1 MKKSSLLVIA
11 AALVLAVSCE
21 KPMSEAERNAQ
32 VEREVQQRLAAERQ
46 TEDQRRLEEQ
56 QAELNAREQALADKE
71 AAAGNRQSAA
81 QGRRTPATAPRATP
95 RPATTTAS
103 AGQRST
109 RSYDTF
115 YRKLEPYGAW
125 RETAD
130 YGYVWQPQQAQR
142 SRNWRPYTEGR
153 WAYSDAGWTWVS
165 EEPFGWATYHYG
177 RWTRLRGVGWVW
189 VPGDEWAPAWVSW
202 RTGGDH
208 VGWAPLPPQARF
220 ERRTGIKR
228 WADSYYDIEAE
239 EYVFIP
245 NQEIGSESIQRAV
258 VPVER
263 NVTIIN
269 QTTNVTNIT
278 YNNTTIVN
286 EGPSYD
292 ELRAGSRQPLERVRI
307 ERQYEIREGEVPR
320 AEMRGGVIAMIAP
333 LFSSETTQRPRNVG
347 EPIRQVTVER
357 STATAANQPEA
368 ERARAKM
375 KSEATPPPDAP
386 PKRYEKPTI
395 VESTPTPAATAAPEA
410 SPAATAAASATPVA
424 TATISTT
431 ATATATAT
439 ATPSATAT
447 ASPSATPR
455 ATAATTSPTPA
466 ATATATP
473 LATATPSAT
482 PAATPTVTPRAT
494 PTPTPIPTTTVAATP
509 SLTPTPRAS
518 AISTPAATIRPVSSP
533 TPAAA
538 TTPAGDELDPPPA
551 DEDAA
556 TDAGT
561 AARARN
567 PRQERAAG
575 GAGRLRNRNDLRDPK
590 SADTRTGTTRAPSAA
605 TATGDD
611 AADEPTIAPRAVST
625 PRPLSSTPVATA
637 TATATPPAA
646 MPLPTAASA
655 ATSTADANDSAAA
668 TATPSP
674 SPRGKKAKAAAEPD
688 EDVDVPETEGPDG
701 TDEP

>member
-46 TEDQRRLEEQ
+46 TEDQRRLEQQ
-56 QAELNAREQALADKE
+56 QAELDAREQALADKE
-71 AAAGNRQSAA
+71 ATAGNRQSAA
-81 QGRRTPATAPRATP
+81 QGRRTPAPAARATP
-95 RPATTTAS
+95 RPTTTTAS

-177 RWTRLRGVGWVW
+177 RWTRLRGVGWIW

-228 WADSYYDIEAE
+228 WADSYYDIDAE

-292 ELRAGSRQPLERVRI
+292 ELRARSRQPLERVRI
-307 ERQYEIREGEVPR
+307 ERQYEMREGEVPR

-395 VESTPTPAATAAPEA
+395 VESTPTPAATAAAEA

-431 ATATATAT
+431 ATPTPTATATATAT
-439 ATPSATAT
+439 ATPAATAT
-447 ASPSATPR
+447 AIPSATPG
-455 ATAATTSPTPA
+455 AAATTSPTPVA
-466 ATATATP
+466 TATATATP

-482 PAATPTVTPRAT
+482 PAATPTV
-494 PTPTPIPTTTVAATP
+494 
-509 SLTPTPRAS
+509 
-518 AISTPAATIRPVSSP
+518 STPAATIRPINSP

-538 TTPAGDELDPPPA
+538 TTPAGDELDSPPA

-561 AARARN
+561 AARARD

-575 GAGRLRNRNDLRDPK
+575 GTGRLRNRNDLRDSK
-590 SADTRTGTTRAPSAA
+590 GADTRTGTTRAPSAA
-605 TATGDD
+605 MATGDD

-637 TATATPPAA
+637 TATPPAA
-646 MPLPTAASA
+646 MPLATAASA
-655 ATSTADANDSAAA
+655 ATSTADAGDNAAA

-688 EDVDVPETEGPDG
+688 EDVDVPDTEGPDG